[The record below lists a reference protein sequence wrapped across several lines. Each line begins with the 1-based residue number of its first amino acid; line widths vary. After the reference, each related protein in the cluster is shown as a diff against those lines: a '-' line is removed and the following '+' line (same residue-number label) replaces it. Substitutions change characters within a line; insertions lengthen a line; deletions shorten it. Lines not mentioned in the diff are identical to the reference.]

1 MLLYTLI
8 NGKGCLGHRVF
19 IFLFCLQIYKENF
32 QKLSSG
38 HPSEHSCN
46 VITRYILGK
55 GEHGKKKIAVMMVF
69 KQCILY
75 SRKKVITK
83 RLAQIIIHEFSELVN
98 KLLCKCS

>member
-32 QKLSSG
+32 ENLSSG
-38 HPSEHSCN
+38 YPSEHSCN

-55 GEHGKKKIAVMMVF
+55 REHGNKDSSGKGFQTMYF
-69 KQCILY
+69 IL
-75 SRKKVITK
+75 
-83 RLAQIIIHEFSELVN
+83 QEGGD
-98 KLLCKCS
+98 C